1 MEISSAK
8 WLSELGMDEYNYIHQ
23 SHTNTLD
30 GFTTHDMA
38 TAMVENFQQ
47 SLSSESYSSYPTF
60 TEKATTTLSNT
71 SAETFQRPAKQPK
84 TNSWD
89 SCITDHV
96 SPIPSSSHI
105 LSFENSI
112 SMLTNPQE
120 FYGSH
125 DSSLKLNNE
134 MVSQANI
141 HFPPLISKDSFENQ
155 DYAPKASLQGIKRT
169 YSSMTRNPSNAQDHI
184 IAERRRREKLGERFI
199 ALSAIVPGLKK
210 MDKASVLGEAIN
222 YVKELQERIKLF
234 EEQTKKRTVESVV
247 FVKKSQLSADDDTS
261 SCNENS
267 DNYSDE
273 ALLEIEARISEKDV
287 LIRIHCEKQKG
298 AIVKILSEIE
308 KLHLIVVNS
317 SVLPFGNSTIDITI
331 IAQKGNEFNMTTKDL
346 VKTLRVALL
355 KEM

>member
-1 MEISSAK
+1 M
-8 WLSELGMDEYNYIHQ
+8 
-23 SHTNTLD
+23 NTLD

-60 TEKATTTLSNT
+60 TEKATTTLCNT
-71 SAETFQRPAKQPK
+71 SAETSQRPAKQPK

-96 SPIPSSSHI
+96 SPKPSSSSHI

-134 MVSQANI
+134 MVPQANI

-184 IAERRRREKLGERFI
+184 IAERRRREKLSERFI

-210 MDKASVLGEAIN
+210 V
-222 YVKELQERIKLF
+222 
-234 EEQTKKRTVESVV
+234 
-247 FVKKSQLSADDDTS
+247 
-261 SCNENS
+261 
-267 DNYSDE
+267 
-273 ALLEIEARISEKDV
+273 
-287 LIRIHCEKQKG
+287 
-298 AIVKILSEIE
+298 
-308 KLHLIVVNS
+308 HL
-317 SVLPFGNSTIDITI
+317 
-331 IAQKGNEFNMTTKDL
+331 
-346 VKTLRVALL
+346 
-355 KEM
+355 